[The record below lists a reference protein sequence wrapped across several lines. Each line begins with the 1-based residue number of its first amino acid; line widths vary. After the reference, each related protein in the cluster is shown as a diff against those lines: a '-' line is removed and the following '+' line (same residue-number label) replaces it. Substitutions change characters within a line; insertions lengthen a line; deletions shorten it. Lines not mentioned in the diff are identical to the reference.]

1 MQGRFPKFLKI
12 VVLNPHPPSYLSWI
26 AFEHRAPAFV
36 VYLVFQLNAFQ
47 NQLTPNFRELWR
59 LHAITG
65 VDELPRETCVL
76 DHCTD
81 AIHAPTLDFRKI
93 AVPKRIGLDAL
104 VDALGRVVRGTV
116 FEYACDADAREFVR
130 YPHARDTINVYGLKE
145 EMGDLLIRSY
155 SRERYRLDGR
165 TLLSELFVW
174 NPKEGDDY
182 YVYLCVSHAIW
193 DGMSSGAF
201 VTNLSMALS
210 GEQTP
215 VAPATS
221 DAVVRADAQAI
232 SGEEFMAAVD
242 AFDDLLC
249 VTRQSYSIEER
260 PMDYAQYLS
269 PIETVM
275 ETYVSANP
283 LLKRLREVPLVVLDS
298 GRDATNGRLLG
309 NFLVPRLACYNVES
323 GSVRYVL
330 PTDLPDVGSVL
341 RSKLLRVPLVNYL
354 GVVDTTKA
362 TDDYLTL
369 RRQGVLEHAGAG
381 TSITANVEDGT
392 LVVEYPVYAEEV

>member
-1 MQGRFPKFLKI
+1 ML
-12 VVLNPHPPSYLSWI
+12 
-26 AFEHRAPAFV
+26 
-36 VYLVFQLNAFQ
+36 
-47 NQLTPNFRELWR
+47 
-59 LHAITG
+59 
-65 VDELPRETCVL
+65 
-76 DHCTD
+76 TD
-81 AIHAPTLDFRKI
+81 ADVKSINAAF
-93 AVPKRIGLDAL
+93 DA
-104 VDALGRVVRGTV
+104 
-116 FEYACDADAREFVR
+116 YDADAR
-130 YPHARDTINVYGLKE
+130 
-145 EMGDLLIRSY
+145 
-155 SRERYRLDGR
+155 
-165 TLLSELFVW
+165 
-174 NPKEGDDY
+174 
-182 YVYLCVSHAIW
+182 
-193 DGMSSGAF
+193 
-201 VTNLSMALS
+201 
-210 GEQTP
+210 
-215 VAPATS
+215 
-221 DAVVRADAQAI
+221 
-232 SGEEFMAAVD
+232 
-242 AFDDLLC
+242 DDLLC

-323 GSVRYVL
+323 GGVRYVL